1 MSRSRVSSKL
11 SAKLHTCLEGTEFMT
26 PLFRAGALF
35 LALLFSAE
43 GAFAQY
49 ANPYATQNR
58 ATTSVPTDKGSKM
71 DDLKSFA
78 TEGNRILESKTGD
91 LTGAGHKDVLLVLD
105 PPTTGKE
112 KLGEGPNRTVL
123 LLLRDASGQL
133 VRKASNGHIVL
144 CATCGGVSGD
154 PFGYV
159 RIDAGSFTIVNG
171 GGSRE
176 RWTDEFTFTYA
187 KDSQDWFITKVNR
200 QVSDSETGQEKKIE
214 LTPHELGKVSFHD
227 FDPGKVPEVTLP

>member
-1 MSRSRVSSKL
+1 
-11 SAKLHTCLEGTEFMT
+11 MT
-26 PLFRAGALF
+26 LFSRAGLAC
-35 LALLFSAE
+35 LALLLPIQ

-58 ATTSVPTDKGSKM
+58 ATTSAATDKGSKM

-78 TEGNRILESKTGD
+78 TDGARILESKTGD
-91 LTGAGHKDVLLVLD
+91 LTGAGHQDVLLVLD

-123 LLLRDASGQL
+123 LLRRDPSGKL
-133 VRKASNGHIVL
+133 SRATSNSHVVL
-144 CATCGGVSGD
+144 CATCGGVAGD

-159 RIDAGSFTIVNG
+159 RIEAGSFTIVNG

-176 RWTDEFTFTYA
+176 RWSDEFTFTYA
-187 KDSQDWFITKVNR
+187 KDSQDWFVTKVNR
-200 QVSDSETGQEKKIE
+200 QVSDSETGHEKKIE

-227 FDPGKVPEVTLP
+227 FDPAKVQEVTLP

>member
-1 MSRSRVSSKL
+1 
-11 SAKLHTCLEGTEFMT
+11 MT
-26 PLFRAGALF
+26 FSPRAGLAC
-35 LALLFSAE
+35 LALLFMAPAS
-43 GAFAQY
+43 FAQY
-49 ANPYATQNR
+49 ANPYATPNR
-58 ATTSVPTDKGSKM
+58 ATTSAATDKGSKM

-78 TEGNRILESKTGD
+78 TDGARILESKTGD

-133 VRKASNGHIVL
+133 AKVTSNSHVVL
-144 CATCGGVSGD
+144 CATCGGVAGD

-159 RIDAGSFTIVNG
+159 RIDGGSFTIVNG

-176 RWTDEFTFTYA
+176 RWSDEFTFTYA
-187 KDSQDWFITKVNR
+187 KDSQDWFVTKVNR
-200 QVSDSETGQEKKIE
+200 QVSDSETGHEKKIE
-214 LTPHELGKVSFHD
+214 LTPHELGKVSFRD
-227 FDPGKVPEVTLP
+227 FDPAKVQEVTLP